1 MDYLR
6 PVEFGLF
13 VTPSAAALDNCF
25 ALAELADGK
34 VEFLGVQDHPYQQA
48 FVDTFTLIGA
58 LLDRTEE
65 VRVFPDVANLPLRP
79 PAVMAQAAATLD
91 VLSEGRFELGLGAGA
106 FWPAIAAMGGP
117 ERSPGEAAGA
127 LKEAVEVIRLMW
139 SGDRSVR
146 FHGEH
151 YRLDGVHPGP
161 RPAHDIGVWLGV
173 GGPKL
178 LRFLGGHADGWA
190 PSNSFFPPPTLPE
203 RHAAIDD
210 GARAAG
216 RDPASI
222 RRVYNIFGSID
233 DAPSDEPFH
242 GTVEQWTEQLTGLVV
257 DTGMDTFVFGADDDD
272 YEQCRRF
279 VVDVA
284 PRVRQRVAEVRANR

>member
-48 FVDTFTLIGA
+48 FVDTFTLIGS
-58 LLDRTEE
+58 LLERTSQIS
-65 VRVFPDVANLPLRP
+65 VFPDVANLPLRP

-91 VLSEGRFELGLGAGA
+91 LLSGGRFELGLGAGA
-106 FWPAIAAMGGP
+106 FWPAIEAMDGP
-117 ERSPGEAAGA
+117 ARTPGEAAGA
-127 LKEAVEVIRLMW
+127 LKDAVEVIRLMW
-139 SGDRSVR
+139 SGERSVR
-146 FHGEH
+146 YAGAH
-151 YRLDGVHPGP
+151 YSLSGVHPGP
-161 RPAHDIGVWLGV
+161 RPAHDIGIWLGV

-178 LRFLGGHADGWA
+178 LRYLGGHADGWA
-190 PSNSFFPPPTLPE
+190 PSNSFFPPPALPE
-203 RHAAIDD
+203 RHEAIDD
-210 GARAAG
+210 GAREAG

-233 DAPSDEPFH
+233 DAPSDEMFH
-242 GTVEQWTEQLTGLVV
+242 GTVEQWTEQLAGLVEI
-257 DTGMDTFVFGADDDD
+257 GMDTFVFGAEDDD

-279 VVDVA
+279 VEDVA
-284 PRVRQRVAEVRANR
+284 PSVRQRVAEARAAG

>member
-25 ALAELADGK
+25 ALADLADGR
-34 VEFLGVQDHPYQQA
+34 VEFLGVQDHPYQKA

-91 VLSEGRFELGLGAGA
+91 LLSDGRFELGLGAGA
-106 FWPAIAAMGGP
+106 FWPAIAAMDGP
-117 ERSPGEAAGA
+117 ERTPGEAAGA
-127 LKEAVEVIRLMW
+127 LKDAVEVIRLMW
-139 SGDRSVR
+139 SGERSVR
-146 FHGEH
+146 FPGEH

-161 RPAHDIGVWLGV
+161 RPAHDIGIWLGV

-178 LRFLGGHADGWA
+178 LRYLGGHADGWA
-190 PSNSFFPPPTLPE
+190 PSNSFFPPPALPE
-203 RHAAIDD
+203 RHEAIDD

-222 RRVYNIFGSID
+222 NVSF
-233 DAPSDEPFH
+233 
-242 GTVEQWTEQLTGLVV
+242 TTGLPGPGSPDFSADATLAAVADLAAAGVTWCSTGVPDDSV
-257 DTGMDTFVFGADDDD
+257 DAAIEALERYG
-272 YEQCRRF
+272 
-279 VVDVA
+279 
-284 PRVRQRVAEVRANR
+284 AEVIAQP